1 MYSKGVL
8 QGSNICH
15 QPGDSKV
22 RRDVFP
28 RGPGY
33 ILDLPPKQWQSPPGL
48 FHGLESPKSNF
59 PALKLVEV
67 FMVFTTW
74 VWKGGQNPIFFH
86 GLLGATLVC
95 FLYTNLTSKQLQELW
110 LWHVPHVEAQ
120 ASTNE
125 FHKFVPPIGAVEKTH
140 RAPRNQLIF
149 MEVFPSLFCKV
160 NFQDIWMNEESW
172 GFGL

>member
-1 MYSKGVL
+1 MPSTGRLKSAKGCVPKRARVYI
-8 QGSNICH
+8 GSTPQTVTVTTRLI
-15 QPGDSKV
+15 PWFGITKV
-22 RRDVFP
+22 ELPSLEVGWGFYGFHNLGLE
-28 RGPGY
+28 RGPKPH
-33 ILDLPPKQWQSPPGL
+33 I
-48 FHGLESPKSNF
+48 
-59 PALKLVEV
+59 
-67 FMVFTTW
+67 
-74 VWKGGQNPIFFH
+74 FH